1 MLETMSNET
10 EFWTWW
16 QGALGLFGV
25 AALSLWLTR
34 SRLGVSGC
42 IETAIDRPARCDE
55 AQPAKDRSA
64 ALLLLAGIV
73 LGGFLAGGGTV
84 ATSPD
89 PAWARQFDS
98 ITSAIAA
105 AVAGGALVGFGTRL
119 SGGCTSGHGLVGCAL
134 LSPRSLVATGAFFG
148 TAIGVSL
155 LLSQLGGQS

>member
-1 MLETMSNET
+1 MTSET

-42 IETAIDRPARCDE
+42 VETAIDGPARCDDT
-55 AQPAKDRSA
+55 QPAKDRSA
-64 ALLLLAGIV
+64 AVLLLAGLV
-73 LGGFLAGGGTV
+73 LGGFLAGGGSV
-84 ATSPD
+84 AATPD
-89 PAWARQFDS
+89 PAWTRQFDS
-98 ITSAIAA
+98 IASAIAA
-105 AVAGGALVGFGTRL
+105 AVGGGALVGFGTRL

-155 LLSQLGGQS
+155 LLSRHGGLS